1 MDRAIL
7 LFLSAILAGFA
18 LMRVNL
24 AGTPLES
31 LDSFFSLVGV
41 LSVLVFSVV
50 LIVKATLS
58 LFNR

>member
-18 LMRVNL
+18 LIRVNL
-24 AGTPLES
+24 AATPLES